1 MGSECFVFVGT
12 AGEVFTREADGQHS
26 QDQLPSMD
34 KFSNIGRNS
43 LNLDIFSPLN
53 DGKIPHVAPF
63 AFLSLYCPFFS
74 LAFLSSRF
82 YGPFLGFSILS
93 TGFKA
98 HGFGDTPTSRN
109 GECFIMLHYV
119 QEIMNVAY

>member
-53 DGKIPHVAPF
+53 DGKIPDVAPF
-63 AFLSLYCPFFS
+63 AFVSLYCRFFS
-74 LAFLSSRF
+74 LSSSVFSFLWSLSGLFHPLYRF
-82 YGPFLGFSILS
+82 
-93 TGFKA
+93 
-98 HGFGDTPTSRN
+98 
-109 GECFIMLHYV
+109 
-119 QEIMNVAY
+119 

>member
-12 AGEVFTREADGQHS
+12 AGEVFTREVDGQHS

-63 AFLSLYCPFFS
+63 AFLSLYCPFFLYRS
-74 LAFLSSRF
+74 CLLVFMV
-82 YGPFLGFSILS
+82 PF
-93 TGFKA
+93 
-98 HGFGDTPTSRN
+98 
-109 GECFIMLHYV
+109 
-119 QEIMNVAY
+119 